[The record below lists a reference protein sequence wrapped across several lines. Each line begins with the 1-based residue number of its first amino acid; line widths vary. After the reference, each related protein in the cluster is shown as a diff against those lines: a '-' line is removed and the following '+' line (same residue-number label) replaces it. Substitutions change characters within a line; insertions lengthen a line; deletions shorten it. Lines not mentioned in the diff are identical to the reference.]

1 MRFIKECFTRPPE
14 EGKGPWPHRA
24 AEPWRSMNKVG
35 DREGVDELFQAGE
48 TCAANGC
55 TAVESAAACAM
66 AASAAGREF
75 YGSVDFLDDPVRD
88 RGPNEEPLPPP

>member
-48 TCAANGC
+48 TSEAPL
-55 TAVESAAACAM
+55 E
-66 AASAAGREF
+66 
-75 YGSVDFLDDPVRD
+75 LDRD
-88 RGPNEEPLPPP
+88 TLRI